1 MSKIEYS
8 KSIFVLAVPNESFD
22 SQISLIMDKSNKL
35 FCILLY
41 NSINIAEKLQ
51 AQFTQ
56 KWKSQIQKNFLQ
68 KQKHIFQEV
77 SILPSVLLNR

>member
-56 KWKSQIQKNFLQ
+56 K
-68 KQKHIFQEV
+68 
-77 SILPSVLLNR
+77 